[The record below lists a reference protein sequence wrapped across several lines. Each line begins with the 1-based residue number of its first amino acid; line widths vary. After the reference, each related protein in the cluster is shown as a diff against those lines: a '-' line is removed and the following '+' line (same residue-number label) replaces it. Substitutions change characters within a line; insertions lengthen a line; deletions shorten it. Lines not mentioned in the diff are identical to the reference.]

1 MKYVEAFP
9 ETLADAFPQPYRLV
23 AVGATELDVVM
34 TSAGSRVPPVVVVP
48 AVPSEEAAESEVDKE
63 LRLDPVCG
71 DLKQVQEDGMWPR
84 VVRRDSLLTVA
95 PAVALKEYDVSYEE
109 DDGGK
114 GFLEVDAVVDL
125 TAQNSTSLQ
134 RAPAGRDEFVRGSR
148 KNVLFLPGGMS
159 EKDHDERRHQASV
172 AMTISKGVDVADLS
186 QFASDMSTVVR
197 FEADGRL
204 AEPTQEELE
213 EASTTLSSAHNRAN
227 FLTSTANRS
236 DKKNQDTVVATKK
249 AQGVSVEEYTA
260 AFNVKPSA
268 LVIQDEDG
276 SKKQAKEEHLGGFVD
291 PLTMV
296 DNKEDDEVFKS
307 EPKRAAVTAA
317 APAAAAAVAVAA
329 APPTKPVEW
338 AVMDRIDVTNFR
350 ELVPNMAIE
359 YPFELDTFQKEAI
372 VHLERRECVFVAAH
386 TSAGK
391 TVVAEYAIA
400 LSKKHLTRTIYTS
413 PIKALSNQKYRDF
426 QKTFGDV
433 GLITGDVQLNPEGS
447 VLIMTTEILRSMLYR
462 GADLIRDVEFLI
474 FDECHY
480 VSDRDRGVVWEEV
493 IILVPSHVSLIF
505 LSATVPNTYDF
516 ADWVGRVKRK
526 KIHVIS
532 TMKRPTPLEH
542 YLWAGKELHKI
553 VDSEGK
559 FLRQAYE
566 NANEAIKKS
575 QEKKG
580 TKKQQTMKQK
590 LDKGNKQQ
598 MTRSQKVGSELS
610 QTHSLVKHLKEGD
623 LLPVVIFVYSKK
635 QCENSG
641 FGMQHMDLSTASEK
655 SRIRSFFDSSV
666 ARLNSSDRKLPQIL
680 RIKELLSR
688 GIGVHHGG
696 ILPLVREIIEILFS
710 KGLVKV
716 LFATETFAMG
726 LNMPARSVVFNSLR
740 KHDGTGFRDL
750 LPGEFLQAAGRAGR
764 RGIDKVGTVIVAC
777 WHEVP
782 DVSLIKG
789 LVVGKAERL
798 ESQFRLTYNQI
809 LNLLRVEDFDPFD
822 MMSRSFSESVSQKKV
837 PEQKAVLLHA
847 QAQLDAAPKKIDSCL
862 YDTPEEIEEYYK
874 AVSRLRIAEQE
885 IMRQTLE
892 RHGSALLQP
901 GRVIVLKREGGVLAV
916 VLQGKQAESR
926 LIKSFALSGSEE
938 GKVDIAGGSVIDVD
952 PLWDIS
958 GITETNKLD
967 VDIAG
972 IVLGKRAAMTA
983 AAKTL
988 RECRD
993 TLLDPVADLK
1003 MNSID
1008 FFTLN
1013 QERDLMRRAM
1023 EASACHG
1030 CEKREQHFGLVEH
1043 REKLVQ
1049 TVASLKA
1056 ALSRDNLYLLPE
1068 FNARLKVLEKLEYI
1082 DSANV
1087 ILIKGRVAR
1096 EINSCDELI
1105 ATEMIFEG
1113 VLSDLDSSEA
1123 IALLSM
1129 LVFEENIDVKPNL
1142 TERLSS
1148 SKEAVEK
1155 VAHSLAKVQAAA
1167 GLDISEAEYLKTLK
1181 PGLMEVVYEWA
1192 NGRSFG
1198 EIMTITE
1205 VQEGSI
1211 VRNIVRLEET
1221 CREFRSVARVIGDQK
1236 LYEKMEMASQ
1246 QIKRDIVFCSSLY
1259 LTPTGEQEAPKE
1271 V

>member
-1 MKYVEAFP
+1 
-9 ETLADAFPQPYRLV
+9 
-23 AVGATELDVVM
+23 
-34 TSAGSRVPPVVVVP
+34 
-48 AVPSEEAAESEVDKE
+48 
-63 LRLDPVCG
+63 
-71 DLKQVQEDGMWPR
+71 
-84 VVRRDSLLTVA
+84 
-95 PAVALKEYDVSYEE
+95 
-109 DDGGK
+109 
-114 GFLEVDAVVDL
+114 
-125 TAQNSTSLQ
+125 
-134 RAPAGRDEFVRGSR
+134 
-148 KNVLFLPGGMS
+148 
-159 EKDHDERRHQASV
+159 
-172 AMTISKGVDVADLS
+172 
-186 QFASDMSTVVR
+186 
-197 FEADGRL
+197 
-204 AEPTQEELE
+204 
-213 EASTTLSSAHNRAN
+213 
-227 FLTSTANRS
+227 
-236 DKKNQDTVVATKK
+236 
-249 AQGVSVEEYTA
+249 
-260 AFNVKPSA
+260 
-268 LVIQDEDG
+268 
-276 SKKQAKEEHLGGFVD
+276 
-291 PLTMV
+291 
-296 DNKEDDEVFKS
+296 
-307 EPKRAAVTAA
+307 
-317 APAAAAAVAVAA
+317 
-329 APPTKPVEW
+329 
-338 AVMDRIDVTNFR
+338 
-350 ELVPNMAIE
+350 
-359 YPFELDTFQKEAI
+359 LDTFQKEAV

-426 QKTFGDV
+426 QKLFGDV

-505 LSATVPNTYDF
+505 LSATVPNTFDF

-542 YLWAGKELHKI
+542 YLWAGKDLHKI

-566 NANEAIKKS
+566 SANDAIKKA
-575 QEKKG
+575 QDKKG
-580 TKKQQTMKQK
+580 AKKQQTMRQK
-590 LDKGNKQQ
+590 LDKSNKHQ
-598 MTRSQKVGSELS
+598 MSRSEKMGSEQS
-610 QTHSLVKHLKEGD
+610 QTHSLVKYLKEKD

-635 QCENSG
+635 QCENAG
-641 FGMQHMDLSTASEK
+641 FGLQHMDLSVTAEK
-655 SRIRSFFDSSV
+655 ARIRSFFDSSV
-666 ARLNSSDRKLPQIL
+666 ARLNSSDRKLPQIM

-822 MMSRSFSESVSQKKV
+822 MMSRSFSESLSQKKV
-837 PEQKAVLLHA
+837 PEQRAVLAHA
-847 QAQLDAAPKKIDSCL
+847 QAMLDGAPKKIDSCL
-862 YDTPEEIEEYYK
+862 YDTPEEIEVYHR
-874 AVSRLRIAEQE
+874 AVSELRAAEQE
-885 IMRQTLE
+885 ILWQVLE
-892 RHGSALLQP
+892 RHGTSLLQP
-901 GRVIVLKREGGVLAV
+901 GRVLVLKEGRVAV
-916 VLQGKQAESR
+916 VLQPKQAENR
-926 LIKSFALSGSEE
+926 FVKVFALAAPAE
-938 GKVDIAGGSVIDVD
+938 GKVDTAAGSTIEIDPRWDIAGIAA
-952 PLWDIS
+952 
-958 GITETNKLD
+958 TAKLD
-967 VDIAG
+967 VDLAG
-972 IVLGKRAAMTA
+972 IILEKRPAMTA

-988 RECRD
+988 RECKVV
-993 TLLDPVADLK
+993 LLDPVGDLR

-1008 FFTLN
+1008 FFTLTE
-1013 QERDLMRRAM
+1013 QRDKARRAV
-1023 EASACHG
+1023 EASACRE
-1030 CEKREQHFGLVEH
+1030 CAKREEHFSLVDH
-1043 REKLVQ
+1043 RVRLQQ
-1049 TVASLKA
+1049 TVTSLKA
-1056 ALSRDNLYLLPE
+1056 ALSRDNLFLLPE
-1068 FNARLKVLEKLEYI
+1068 FNARLRVLEKLEYI

-1113 VLSDLDSSEA
+1113 VLSDLSPAEA
-1123 IALLSM
+1123 IALLSL
-1129 LVFEENIDVKPNL
+1129 LVFEESSETKPNL
-1142 TERLSS
+1142 TERLNA
-1148 SKEAVEK
+1148 SKEAIEK
-1155 VAHSLAKVQAAA
+1155 VARSLAKVQAAA
-1167 GLDISEAEYLKTLK
+1167 GLDVNETEYLKTLK

-1246 QIKRDIVFCSSLY
+1246 QIKRDIVFTSSLY